1 MEMIIA
7 ELHEQSRQL
16 TKRAHIVLFAA
27 MRIAGE
33 SQPMLSAAD
42 RAAADALATAD
53 DVTTEARAVRRDA
66 ATFKEAVWNNR
77 LAYPTQAAFER
88 RMYRACEATHLAIRA
103 HAHMTKLAEG
113 ESALYRAQM
122 SEVVAFR
129 QEADAHMDRA
139 DELDGAN
146 AG

>member
-27 MRIAGE
+27 MRLAGE
-33 SQPMLSAAD
+33 SQPMLSPDD

-53 DVTTEARAVRRDA
+53 DVIKEARAVRRDA
-66 ATFKEAVWNNR
+66 TAFKGAVWNNR
-77 LAYPTQAAFER
+77 LEYPTPAAFER
-88 RMYRACEATHLAIRA
+88 RMYRASEATHLAIRA

-113 ESALYRAQM
+113 ESSLYRAQM

-129 QEADAHMDRA
+129 LEADAHMDRA